1 MRKLR
6 IVTVAALVLA
16 MAFSTTALAAPSPM
30 AGTVMVVVPGGNG
43 TPASAKVSMPT
54 QKQLEALASFI
65 SKDAAAAGLVPSVK
79 STIDISAPADY
90 KGGDTPVVFAVA
102 GLRNGANN
110 VFAYILLPNG
120 KTVVVPCTVRNG
132 YVGFFAP
139 AFGTVS
145 IVELN
150 VPGSIPSTALPATL
164 H

>member
-30 AGTVMVVVPGGNG
+30 AGTVMVVVPGSGA
-43 TPASAKVSMPT
+43 PASAKVSVPT

-65 SKDAAAAGLVPSVK
+65 SKDAAAAGLVPSIK

-150 VPGSIPSTALPATL
+150 VPGAIPSTALPATL

>member
-79 STIDISAPADY
+79 STIDISAPAGY

-120 KTVVVPCTVRNG
+120 KTVIVPCTVRNG

-150 VPGSIPSTALPATL
+150 VSGAIPSTALPATL

>member
-6 IVTVAALVLA
+6 FVTAAALVLA
-16 MAFSTTALAAPSPM
+16 MAFSTVVFAAPSPV

-43 TPASAKVSMPT
+43 APSSAKVSTPT
-54 QKQLEALASFI
+54 QEQLEALAAYI
-65 SKDAAAAGLVPSVK
+65 SKEAAAAGLIPSVK
-79 STIDISAPADY
+79 STINISAPADY
-90 KGGDTPVVFAVA
+90 KGGDTPVVYAVA

-120 KTVVVPCTVRNG
+120 RTVVVPCTVRNG

-150 VPGSIPSTALPATL
+150 APGTPSSALPATL